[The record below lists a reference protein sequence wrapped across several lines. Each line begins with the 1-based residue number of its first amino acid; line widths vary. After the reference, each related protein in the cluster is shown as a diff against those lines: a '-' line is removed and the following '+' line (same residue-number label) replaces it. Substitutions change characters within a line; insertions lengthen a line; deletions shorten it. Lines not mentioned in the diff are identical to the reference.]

1 MCPWGKI
8 KTMKL
13 HLWLQENQKTA
24 TWLASQ
30 TGLSVSHIT
39 RLLERNGAAEK
50 YPSLEAAAKIALAT
64 GGAVTANDFT
74 PPVRKKKT
82 IRSEFAAA

>member
-1 MCPWGKI
+1 MED
-8 KTMKL
+8 MKL

-24 TWLASQ
+24 TWLAGQ
-30 TGLSVSHIT
+30 TGLSVSHIS

-74 PPVRKKKT
+74 PPVRKKKSDN
-82 IRSEFAAA
+82 SEFAAA